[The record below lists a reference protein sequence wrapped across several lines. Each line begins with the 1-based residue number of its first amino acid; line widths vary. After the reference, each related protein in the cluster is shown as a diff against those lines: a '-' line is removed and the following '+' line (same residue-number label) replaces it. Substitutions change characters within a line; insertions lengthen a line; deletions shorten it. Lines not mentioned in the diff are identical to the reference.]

1 MRRLISKI
9 CLSLAVLIAFL
20 LSGMFASSIDIFNT
34 NLFTSTAV
42 FGVSFVSLIGGV
54 LKFWSDLFN

>member
-42 FGVSFVSLIGGV
+42 FGVSFVSLISGV